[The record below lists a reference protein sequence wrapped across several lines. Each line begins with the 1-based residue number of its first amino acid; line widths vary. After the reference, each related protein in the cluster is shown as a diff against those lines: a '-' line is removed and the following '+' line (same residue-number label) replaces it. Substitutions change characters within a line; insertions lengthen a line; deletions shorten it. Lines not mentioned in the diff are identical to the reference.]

1 MLKLPHARAT
11 FGRCDVEKV
20 HAVVA
25 QSTFQSKKFQNPV
38 FGPLFDDPMPIRC
51 RKSAHRCGAKHISK
65 CKVSKTEG
73 FGTLFDDSNYTVHD
87 PQTAV
92 VKTAI
97 ECLQN
102 MLGVVAACGFSHLK
116 SEN

>member
-1 MLKLPHARAT
+1 MSSP
-11 FGRCDVEKV
+11 EKNEEGSHDCFHYTTV
-20 HAVVA
+20 H
-25 QSTFQSKKFQNPV
+25 S
-38 FGPLFDDPMPIRC
+38 I
-51 RKSAHRCGAKHISK
+51 
-65 CKVSKTEG
+65 
-73 FGTLFDDSNYTVHD
+73 TLHDNYNYYYNYNYNYNYMVHD